1 MVIRF
6 ILITIFLVSVGSSK
20 ACENKVHDVV
30 VIGDSQTGAF
40 WAKSYFE
47 TFLRTVEESS
57 KVYGRGGTQ
66 PVHWISSSRMDKIPT
81 IQRSLSFS
89 QKYWKK

>member
-20 ACENKVHDVV
+20 ACEKKVHDVV

-40 WAKSYFE
+40 WAKSYFGN
-47 TFLRTVEESS
+47 FPYARKRGNDRILRSIERN
-57 KVYGRGGTQ
+57 G
-66 PVHWISSSRMDKIPT
+66 
-81 IQRSLSFS
+81 F
-89 QKYWKK
+89 